1 MGRRARAADAG
12 VHVPAALRQR
22 RADARHR
29 RHPRTG
35 KARIPCHLRGVRV
48 RLRSAR
54 AARRSGVWIDRGPDL
69 ARRTQRGW
77 DEGHP
82 SHLHDWRRGVRAGAV
97 LRALL
102 PDARRVRNP
111 HAGPAPCGGAAV
123 IARAGRPSVHA
134 LAFAG
139 VAILLLAAA
148 AALPLDAP
156 PLALLAC
163 PFRAATGLPCPGCGA
178 TRAFHYAVR
187 GRFSE
192 ALSFSPL
199 ATLVAAGRPAAIATL
214 VLDALKGAMPVLFA
228 ARTPQAPPMLASACA
243 FAAVLGHC
251 FPVWLR
257 LRGGKG
263 VATGFGVAIALAPWA
278 AAAGAVTWLVAYK
291 LLRISSVGS
300 LAGVAVALGVA
311 SLTADRYA
319 VYGLLGIAL
328 LIILRHRPNI
338 RRLLARQE
346 GQTPPPKGT

>member
-1 MGRRARAADAG
+1 M
-12 VHVPAALRQR
+12 
-22 RADARHR
+22 
-29 RHPRTG
+29 
-35 KARIPCHLRGVRV
+35 
-48 RLRSAR
+48 
-54 AARRSGVWIDRGPDL
+54 WIDRGPDL

-199 ATLVAAGRPAAIATL
+199 ATLVAAACGAHAVWTALRLAGLPFAPRLENTPRARWVAAIA
-214 VLDALKGAMPVLFA
+214 
-228 ARTPQAPPMLASACA
+228 
-243 FAAVLGHC
+243 
-251 FPVWLR
+251 
-257 LRGGKG
+257 
-263 VATGFGVAIALAPWA
+263 
-278 AAAGAVTWLVAYK
+278 
-291 LLRISSVGS
+291 
-300 LAGVAVALGVA
+300 
-311 SLTADRYA
+311 
-319 VYGLLGIAL
+319 
-328 LIILRHRPNI
+328 
-338 RRLLARQE
+338 LLANWIFVSVQGRM
-346 GQTPPPKGT
+346 